1 MPVSCLTLSPARAK
15 DRLMKILIVGGG
27 GREHALAWRLKKSPR
42 VTSIV
47 CAPGNPGMAKVARC
61 IPIKAEDIEGQVRLA
76 RDERPHLVIVGPE
89 APLAMGLADKLRAA
103 DIPVFGP
110 SAKAAQ
116 LESSKG
122 FSKDIMK
129 ACGVPTAAYGRF
141 TDPEVAK
148 SFLDNF
154 KPPYVLKADGLAA
167 GKGVVIA
174 ETRAQAEAEIDAM
187 LSGKFGDASAEL
199 VIEEFMEGEE
209 ASFFAISDG
218 ETAIALAGAQDHKR
232 VGEGDTGPNTGG
244 MGAYSPAPILDQDM
258 QERVMA
264 EVVDPVIK
272 GMAERG
278 MPYRGV
284 LYVGLMISPEGD
296 PRVVEFNCR
305 FGDPECQVIMMRLKG
320 EILPLMLACATGE
333 GLKDCKRPERFDDPA
348 VCVVMATKG
357 YPGAV
362 EKGSVIKGLDAAE
375 AVGDDIVVFHAG
387 TTARG
392 ADITA
397 SGGRVLGVTARGD
410 TITHA
415 VKRAYAA
422 VDKIDW
428 PEGFCRRDIAWR
440 AIGKA

>member
-1 MPVSCLTLSPARAK
+1 
-15 DRLMKILIVGGG
+15 MKILIVGGG
-27 GREHALAWRLKKSPR
+27 GREHALAWRLKQSPR

-47 CAPGNPGMAKVARC
+47 CAPGNPGIEKVARC
-61 IPIKAEDIEGQVRLA
+61 IPIKAEDIDGQVRLA
-76 RDERPHLVIVGPE
+76 KDERPHLVIVGPE
-89 APLAMGLADKLRAA
+89 APLALGLADRLREA

-122 FSKDIMK
+122 FSKDMMK

-141 TDPEVAK
+141 TDASEAK
-148 SFLDNF
+148 AFLDGF

-174 ETRAQAEAEIDAM
+174 ESRQEAEAEIDDM
-187 LSGKFGDASAEL
+187 LSGKFGEASAEL

-218 ETAIALAGAQDHKR
+218 ETAIELAGAQDHKR
-232 VGEGDTGPNTGG
+232 RDDGDKGPNTGG
-244 MGAYSPAPILDQDM
+244 MGAYSPAPILDQPM
-258 QERVMA
+258 QARVMA
-264 EVVDPVIK
+264 EVVEPIIK

-284 LYVGLMISPEGD
+284 LYVGLMISPEGN

-305 FGDPECQVIMMRLKG
+305 FGDPECQVIMARLKDD
-320 EILPLMLACATGE
+320 ILPLMLACATGE
-333 GLKDCKRPERFDDPA
+333 GLKDCKRPARWEDPA
-348 VCVVMATKG
+348 VCVVIATQG
-357 YPGAV
+357 YPGKV
-362 EKGSVIKGLDAAE
+362 EKGSIIRGLDEAE
-375 AVGDDIVVFHAG
+375 AVSGDVVVFHAG
-387 TTARG
+387 TGSRG
-392 ADITA
+392 ADIIAT
-397 SGGRVLGVTARGD
+397 GGRVLGVTARGE

-415 VKRAYAA
+415 VKRAYEA
-422 VDKIDW
+422 VDKVDW

-440 AIGKA
+440 ALGKA